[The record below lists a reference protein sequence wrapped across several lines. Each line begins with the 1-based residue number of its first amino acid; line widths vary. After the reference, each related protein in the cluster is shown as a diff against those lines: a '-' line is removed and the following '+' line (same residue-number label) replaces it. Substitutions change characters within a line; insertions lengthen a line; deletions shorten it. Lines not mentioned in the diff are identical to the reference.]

1 MSKSGVNW
9 MMDWG
14 KAWGLS
20 PENWSPY
27 VGCTPCSPGCEHCWA
42 ERLEDTRLKHLD
54 RCKGHPFNAGP
65 VWQGL
70 STKLVPLG
78 WKKPRLAW
86 CCPSSDPFHPDIADP
101 SGSAI
106 GPRLIDTVFKM
117 VEFSPAHHFLM
128 LTKRAE
134 RMAEYMANRSMQGLG
149 VLHNLSL
156 GITVCNQSEWDEKVP
171 RLLQTPAAMR
181 FVSVEPMLDWIS
193 LDGRDTGGLDWVII
207 GCESGAERRPIDV
220 EPMARLVG
228 ALSNRDI
235 PVYVKQ
241 VDLGDRLSHDPEEWP
256 EVLRVRQIPER
267 RQA

>member
-1 MSKSGVNW
+1 MSKSKVNW

-14 KAWGLS
+14 KAWGLA

-27 VGCTPCSPGCEHCWA
+27 VGCTKCSPGCENCWA
-42 ERLEDTRLKHLD
+42 ERLEDTRLKHLG

-65 VWQGL
+65 VWQGPYAEESPRL
-70 STKLVPLG
+70 
-78 WKKPRLAW
+78 WRKPRLVW
-86 CCPSSDPFHPDIADP
+86 CCPSSDPFHEHIADMY
-101 SGSAI
+101 
-106 GPRLIDTVFKM
+106 IDNM
-117 VEFSPAHHFLM
+117 VSVVAHNTHRFLM
-128 LTKRAE
+128 LTKRAN
-134 RMAEYMANRSMQGLG
+134 RMAEYMSGRSMQGHH
-149 VLHNLSL
+149 VLPNLSL

-241 VDLGDRLSHDPEEWP
+241 VDLWGRVSHDPAEWP
-256 EVLRVRQIPER
+256 EPLRIRQIPER

>member
-14 KAWGLS
+14 KAWGLA

-27 VGCTPCSPGCEHCWA
+27 VGCTPCSPGCENCWA

-70 STKLVPLG
+70 DAEEAPLR
-78 WKKPRLAW
+78 WRKPRLVW

-101 SGSAI
+101 SGSTA
-106 GPRLIDTVFKM
+106 GPRM
-117 VEFSPAHHFLM
+117 VDNLFGVVDLSPAHHFLM

-134 RMAEYMANRSMQGLG
+134 RMAEYVSCLEERGLFIP
-149 VLHNLSL
+149 HNLSL
-156 GITVCNQSEWDEKVP
+156 GITVCNQAEWDTKVP
-171 RLLQTPAAMR
+171 MLQQTPAAMR
-181 FVSVEPMLDWIS
+181 FISVEPMLERIRVRPQQ
-193 LDGRDTGGLDWVII
+193 LDCVDWVIL
-207 GCESGAERRPIDV
+207 GCESGDGRRPCEIIWMLPII
-220 EPMARLVG
+220 EQCKYAG
-228 ALSNRDI
+228 T

-241 VDLGDRLSHDPEEWP
+241 VDLGGRVSHDPSEWP
-256 EVLRVRQIPER
+256 LGFCVRKIPER
-267 RQA
+267 R